1 VGRRLRVPGSRDV
14 RAILDR
20 RDSPAVVVACPPHP
34 GMGGDRSDPRLRAVS
49 DALGE
54 RGVDCLRVDCG
65 PWDGGRG
72 ERTGVRSALGWA
84 RGNYARVGLFGYSLG
99 ASVAL
104 LAAAAAFRDG
114 EDTPEAVSALAP
126 AASIEGFDVAPAV
139 DTVRCPLQVVYGE
152 RDGTVDP
159 EPVAERARQH
169 GGTVETLGADHFF
182 LGQQQ
187 RIGALAAAFLPGRP

>member
-54 RGVDCLRVDCG
+54 R
-65 PWDGGRG
+65 
-72 ERTGVRSALGWA
+72 
-84 RGNYARVGLFGYSLG
+84 
-99 ASVAL
+99 
-104 LAAAAAFRDG
+104 
-114 EDTPEAVSALAP
+114 
-126 AASIEGFDVAPAV
+126 
-139 DTVRCPLQVVYGE
+139 
-152 RDGTVDP
+152 DGTVDP

-169 GGTVETLGADHFF
+169 DGTVETLGADHFF